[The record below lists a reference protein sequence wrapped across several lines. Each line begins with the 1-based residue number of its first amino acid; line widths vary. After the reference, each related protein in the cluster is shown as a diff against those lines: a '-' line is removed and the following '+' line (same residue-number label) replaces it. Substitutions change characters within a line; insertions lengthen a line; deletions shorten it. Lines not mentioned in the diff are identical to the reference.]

1 MIAKLISSLM
11 ALTAIAELAFYAF
24 KSRDTTFILGPAFS
38 NIGRIDHFT
47 DLQVVTLNGASCPIP
62 LELIYD
68 RGCYF
73 NQTNIPR
80 LFIGLAR
87 LLGVNKDSTIWAGF
101 ILGTFAIAAIL
112 CAYILYLNQWRL
124 VLATGVALSLYPFR
138 LALERGNIDLI
149 ILIILILAGLL
160 AAARP
165 PTILK
170 TSLLTGLF
178 VLGSM
183 GKLYPLLLTPLLIL
197 NYKEVLRGRYSF
209 LSIAI
214 PLIIASTSFFILL
227 PDVHAMLRESYK
239 DVAGGLSYGL
249 ATLVEPTLGGFGLLG
264 LKLAII
270 ALIAASSFSSI
281 DVFGHQSLAADVSGS
296 LASAKTS
303 ERLGG
308 ILFIIGATLL
318 VSTYLIFIN
327 GIYRISVPFILILPA
342 IIHAIQISS
351 PPEASSGKPALGHQD
366 NAGILFLLLVLFSIG
381 IAGYRPYAT
390 GSNLQHYTNLFL
402 NLILIPTA
410 VGTVGSALAL
420 VFLRQKTTNAD
431 LGGRRFTQA

>member
-1 MIAKLISSLM
+1 MIAKLISGLI

-24 KSRDTTFILGPAFS
+24 KSRDTAFILGPAFS
-38 NIGRIDHFT
+38 TIGRIDHFT

-62 LELIYD
+62 LGLIYD

-87 LLGVNKDSTIWAGF
+87 LLGLNKDSTIWAGF
-101 ILGTFAIAAIL
+101 ILGAMAIAAIL
-112 CAYILYLNQWRL
+112 WAYILYLNQWRL

-149 ILIILILAGLL
+149 ILIILILAGVL

-165 PTILK
+165 PTILN
-170 TSLLTGLF
+170 TSLITGLF

-209 LSIAI
+209 LSVAI
-214 PLIIASTSFFILL
+214 PLTIASTSFFVLL

-264 LKLAII
+264 LKLVII
-270 ALIAASSFSSI
+270 ALIASSSFSCI
-281 DVFGHQSLAADVSGS
+281 DVFGNQSLAADVSGS
-296 LASAKTS
+296 LASTKTS

-351 PPEASSGKPALGHQD
+351 PPEASAGKPASGHKD